1 MICRMRLRV
10 APALGQS
17 SASTARLNVS
27 PEPPDEQRDHQ
38 PADHLHQVD
47 VRAGTNK
54 AAEGREQHP
63 VAAGEQQQDRQPH
76 PEKEFLEGDPH
87 QPMGSATRQQ
97 GRPRTCSGKRGCRAD
112 SGSIRPF
119 SPIGRSSSVG
129 FDRYRVGPD
138 PNTEGSDAT
147 APAASSGQKG
157 GMTNVRPQ
165 AARRARPA
173 PERDDPLVVCDV
185 RKRERGA

>member
-1 MICRMRLRV
+1 MTTTSRPSGRLTAMICRMRLRV

-27 PEPPDEQRDHQ
+27 QGPC
-38 PADHLHQVD
+38 
-47 VRAGTNK
+47 
-54 AAEGREQHP
+54 
-63 VAAGEQQQDRQPH
+63 RQPH